1 MIIDGVYLECV
12 DILPQ
17 ALTAAIETQLA
28 ISNPTAQPVFGTFID
43 RTPALTVPAE
53 LGPAGL
59 PLGAQLVGVRGDD
72 AALLALGEW
81 VEARTG
87 WEAGPPRQA

>member
-1 MIIDGVYLECV
+1 MIIDGVYLKCV

-28 ISNPTAQPVFGTFID
+28 LSNLTAQPVFGTFID
-43 RTPALTVPAE
+43 RAPALTAE